1 MDQVCGLA
9 SVCVCLS
16 VSTQRSQYV
25 LYIRLG
31 VVLLPDMDAA
41 CADAPGPQSATAP
54 IAAPVA
60 RAVVWCS
67 LHAQSHRDVILVR
80 NTCAVLDVRQLWRV
94 RCGAGDLRHDT
105 AGQYH
110 SQLADAARTLS
121 PRPVTVGSA
130 GTWHRLGSW
139 FRWRLGV

>member
-1 MDQVCGLA
+1 MVQVCGLA

-31 VVLLPDMDAA
+31 VVLVPDMDAA
-41 CADAPGPQSATAP
+41 CADAPGAQSATTP

-60 RAVVWCS
+60 RAVVWSS
-67 LHAQSHRDVILVR
+67 LHTHSDRDVIRVR
-80 NTCAVLDVRQLWRV
+80 NTCTVLDVLQLWRV
-94 RCGAGDLRHDT
+94 RCGAGDLRHYT

-110 SQLADAARTLS
+110 SQLADAARTVS
-121 PRPVTVGSA
+121 PRPVAVGS
-130 GTWHRLGSW
+130 
-139 FRWRLGV
+139 